1 MLIYMYTFHACVD
14 EYILLCCND
23 DQVIK
28 HAAVINLTSDNEM
41 TITPYQIA
49 PCHMKSIES
58 SRWQLLKLGV
68 TVPIKPGDVCT
79 LLPDKCWFK
88 IISVPERMENNEDS
102 ILKRKAD
109 EDIDCNI
116 TNDKRFCSG
125 EGDNSQSSCSALD
138 EILNNNDINKIN
150 VEKTV
155 INENN
160 LLYNNDEDKMQDL
173 NSTSM
178 CEHHNMDQSSVI
190 KEDYKVQNMNIED
203 NKPSTSEQILSLKEN
218 LDLPCINENNE
229 IAMVKD
235 TESSIS
241 NGQESET
248 SNNTTINNFRRN
260 KCKYGKKCYR
270 KNSQHKNKFS
280 HPGDSDY
287 DISDNRQE
295 CPYGS
300 RCYRKNPQ
308 HKVEFKHSDTNI
320 TNKRKKRNSK
330 RTEVQESLDTL
341 SGMEDSSVEESAEES
356 VDESDYEPSDIES
369 FDDDEMH
376 SDKNESELEND
387 IAD

>member
-1 MLIYMYTFHACVD
+1 M
-14 EYILLCCND
+14 
-23 DQVIK
+23 
-28 HAAVINLTSDNEM
+28 
-41 TITPYQIA
+41 
-49 PCHMKSIES
+49 
-58 SRWQLLKLGV
+58 
-68 TVPIKPGDVCT
+68 
-79 LLPDKCWFK
+79 
-88 IISVPERMENNEDS
+88 
-102 ILKRKAD
+102 
-109 EDIDCNI
+109 
-116 TNDKRFCSG
+116 
-125 EGDNSQSSCSALD
+125 D
-138 EILNNNDINKIN
+138 EILNNNNDINKIN

-173 NSTSM
+173 NSTLM

-190 KEDYKVQNMNIED
+190 KEDYEVQNTNIED
-203 NKPSTSEQILSLKEN
+203 KPSTSEQILSLKEN
-218 LDLPCINENNE
+218 LDLPCTSEDNE

-287 DISDNRQE
+287 DMSDNRQE
-295 CPYGS
+295 CPYGT

-308 HKVEFKHSDTNI
+308 HKIEFKHSDTNI

-369 FDDDEMH
+369 SDDNEMY

>member
-1 MLIYMYTFHACVD
+1 MKKLQILCVD
-14 EYILLCCND
+14 NDLVQRVDLQIGNNVIGRNVKTGCND

-28 HAAVINLTSDNEM
+28 HAAVINLISDNEM
-41 TITPYQIA
+41 TITPIA
-49 PCHMKSIES
+49 PCYMKSIES

-68 TVPIKPGDVCT
+68 T
-79 LLPDKCWFK
+79 
-88 IISVPERMENNEDS
+88 
-102 ILKRKAD
+102 AD
-109 EDIDCNI
+109 EDIDSNT

-138 EILNNNDINKIN
+138 KILNNNSDINKIN

-155 INENN
+155 IDENN
-160 LLYNNDEDKMQDL
+160 LLYNNDEDKIQDL
-173 NSTSM
+173 NSTLM
-178 CEHHNMDQSSVI
+178 CEHHNIDQSSVI
-190 KEDYKVQNMNIED
+190 KEDYKVQNMNIKD

-218 LDLPCINENNE
+218 LDLPCTNEDNE
-229 IAMVKD
+229 IDTMVED
-235 TESSIS
+235 TQSYIS

-248 SNNTTINNFRRN
+248 YNNTTINNFRRN

-270 KNSQHKNKFS
+270 KSSQHKNIFS

-295 CPYGS
+295 CPYGT

-308 HKVEFKHSDTNI
+308 HKIEFKHSDTNI
-320 TNKRKKRNSK
+320 TNKRKKQNSK
-330 RTEVQESLDTL
+330 RTKVQESLDTL

-356 VDESDYEPSDIES
+356 VDESEYEPSDIETS
-369 FDDDEMH
+369 DDNEMY